1 MIHSIPM
8 KFELQNYLTSTG
20 ENPVESW
27 FMSLDAQ
34 TAQRIH
40 RSLDQLKQGN
50 FTGCKPIVDAKV
62 KGVRE
67 RRIDFGPGYRVYFGR
82 DGEKLIILLTGGNKK
97 SQRRDVSKALDY
109 WKDYKAR
116 KGGN

>member
-1 MIHSIPM
+1 MM
-8 KFELQNYLTSTG
+8 KFELQNYLTLSG
-20 ENPVESW
+20 ENPVEDW

-50 FTGCKPIVDAKV
+50 FTGCKPIADAKV

-82 DGEKLIILLTGGNKK
+82 DGEKIIILLTGGNKK
-97 SQRRDVSKALDY
+97 SQKRDVSKALDY

-116 KGGN
+116 KGGK

>member
-1 MIHSIPM
+1 M

-20 ENPVESW
+20 ANPVERW

-40 RSLDQLKQGN
+40 RSLDQLKKGN
-50 FTGCKPIVDAKV
+50 FTGCKPIANSKI

-97 SQRRDVSKALDY
+97 SQSQDISKALEY
-109 WKDYKAR
+109 WKDYKER
-116 KGGN
+116 KEGKQ

>member
-1 MIHSIPM
+1 M
-8 KFELQNYLTSTG
+8 KFELLNYLTPAG
-20 ENPVESW
+20 ENPVEKW

-40 RSLDQLKQGN
+40 RSMDQLRQGN
-50 FTGCKPIVDAKV
+50 FTGCKPIADSKV

-82 DGEKLIILLTGGNKK
+82 AGEKLVILLTGGNKK
-97 SQRRDVSKALDY
+97 SQSRDVSKALEY
-109 WKDYKAR
+109 WKDYKER
-116 KGGN
+116 KGDKR